1 VTDLTTCLVWEKKT
15 GSIFGISLCPGGA
28 TCADPH
34 NVNNLYTSSTGAPWN
49 FDGTAATVFLAQLN
63 STAFAGHT
71 DWRLPT
77 MAGTTSIPTGQNPE
91 LESILLAP
99 YYCGTSP
106 CIDPVFGPTA
116 ASASR
121 ISRYQSSSPVRSDP
135 ASAWNVGFADGAVGF
150 DSKTTP
156 FFVRAVRGGP

>member
-1 VTDLTTCLVWEKKT
+1 
-15 GSIFGISLCPGGA
+15 
-28 TCADPH
+28 
-34 NVNNLYTSSTGAPWN
+34 
-49 FDGTAATVFLAQLN
+49 VFLAQLN

-77 MAGTTSIPTGQNPE
+77 MAGTFIPTGQNPE

-121 ISRYQSSSPVRSDP
+121 ISRYQSSSPVGGDL
-135 ASAWNVGFADGAVGF
+135 ASAWNVGFADGSVDYGL
-150 DSKTTP
+150 KTTP